1 MFHRLGPSA
10 EGGRTVNSRNDVH
23 SATTTSDTPG
33 DGTLRVPA
41 ATAGTPVARGEA
53 PDEPALDRPSAAL
66 TRVRPALRFAGMST
80 VLRIPMLLTLLGMA
94 VTIGV
99 LFVADIAVGDYHI
112 AFGRVL
118 EVLTG
123 GGTRSQRYVVM
134 ESRLPRAVTALV
146 AGAALGIAGAITQSI
161 LHNPLASPDVLG
173 ITSGASLAAV
183 AVLAGVGG
191 TATGIVASLGV
202 PLAAL
207 VGGLLTAALIGIL
220 ALGRNSGGETGLSG
234 IRFILIGIGVNA
246 LLLAGINWLITR
258 ARLDDAAR
266 AQLWLTGSLNGAD
279 WHRTWA
285 ALAGL
290 AVVVLVAAGS
300 ARTLAALRFGADTTR
315 ALGVRVQ
322 TQQIVLLSAAVA
334 AAALATAAVG
344 PLAFVGLAA
353 PQIARRLLRTPG
365 EPVIGSALT
374 GALVVIAAD
383 VAARTVVPVDLPVG
397 LVTAAFGGP
406 FLLLLLIR
414 VNRKATL

>member
-1 MFHRLGPSA
+1 M
-10 EGGRTVNSRNDVH
+10 NSHNDVH
-23 SATTTSDTPG
+23 SATTASNTPG
-33 DGTLRVPA
+33 DGTLHVPA
-41 ATAGTPVARGEA
+41 AITGTSVARGQA
-53 PDEPALDRPSAAL
+53 PSDPALDRPSAAL
-66 TRVRPALRFAGMST
+66 TRVRPALRFAGMSA

-207 VGGLLTAALIGIL
+207 VGGLLTAALIGVL
-220 ALGRNSGGETGLSG
+220 ALGRDSGGETGLSG

-279 WHRTWA
+279 WHRTGA

-300 ARTLAALRFGADTTR
+300 ARTLAALRFGADTAR

-322 TQQIVLLSAAVA
+322 TQQIVLLGAAVA

>member
-1 MFHRLGPSA
+1 M
-10 EGGRTVNSRNDVH
+10 NSHNDVH
-23 SATTTSDTPG
+23 SATTASNTPG
-33 DGTLRVPA
+33 DGTLHVPA
-41 ATAGTPVARGEA
+41 AITGTSVARGQA
-53 PDEPALDRPSAAL
+53 PSDPALDRPSAAL
-66 TRVRPALRFAGMST
+66 TRVRPALRFAGMSA

-207 VGGLLTAALIGIL
+207 VGGLLTAALIGVL
-220 ALGRNSGGETGLSG
+220 ALGRDSGGETGLSG

-279 WHRTWA
+279 WHRTGA

-300 ARTLAALRFGADTTR
+300 ARTLAALRFGADTAR

-322 TQQIVLLSAAVA
+322 TQQIVLLGAAVA
-334 AAALATAAVG
+334 AAALATAA
-344 PLAFVGLAA
+344 
-353 PQIARRLLRTPG
+353 
-365 EPVIGSALT
+365 
-374 GALVVIAAD
+374 
-383 VAARTVVPVDLPVG
+383 
-397 LVTAAFGGP
+397 
-406 FLLLLLIR
+406 
-414 VNRKATL
+414 

>member
-1 MFHRLGPSA
+1 M
-10 EGGRTVNSRNDVH
+10 NSRNDVH
-23 SATTTSDTPG
+23 SATTASNTPG

-207 VGGLLTAALIGIL
+207 VGGLLTAALIGVL
-220 ALGRNSGGETGLSG
+220 ALGRDSGGETGLSG

-279 WHRTWA
+279 WHRTGA

-322 TQQIVLLSAAVA
+322 TQQIVLLGAAVA

>member
-1 MFHRLGPSA
+1 MSA
-10 EGGRTVNSRNDVH
+10 
-23 SATTTSDTPG
+23 
-33 DGTLRVPA
+33 
-41 ATAGTPVARGEA
+41 
-53 PDEPALDRPSAAL
+53 
-66 TRVRPALRFAGMST
+66 
-80 VLRIPMLLTLLGMA
+80 VLRLSMLLTLLA
-94 VTIGV
+94 LAAAIVV
-99 LFVADIAVGDYHI
+99 LFVVDISVGDYHI
-112 AFGRVL
+112 ALGRVL
-118 EVLTG
+118 DVLNG

-173 ITSGASLAAV
+173 ITSGASFAAV
-183 AVLAGVGG
+183 AVLAGAGG

-207 VGGLLTAALIGIL
+207 AGGLATAALIGVL
-220 ALGRNSGGETGLSG
+220 ALGRNSGGDTGLSG
-234 IRFILIGIGVNA
+234 MRFILIGIGVNA
-246 LLLAGINWLITR
+246 LLLAGINWLVTR
-258 ARLDDAAR
+258 ASLDDATR

-279 WHRTWA
+279 WNRTA
-285 ALAGL
+285 AAAAGL
-290 AVVVLVAAGS
+290 VVVIAIAAGS
-300 ARTLAALRFGADTTR
+300 ARTLAALRFGSDTTR

-322 TQQIVLLSAAVA
+322 TQQLVLIGAAVA

-374 GALVVIAAD
+374 GALIVVAAD

>member
-1 MFHRLGPSA
+1 MSA
-10 EGGRTVNSRNDVH
+10 
-23 SATTTSDTPG
+23 
-33 DGTLRVPA
+33 
-41 ATAGTPVARGEA
+41 
-53 PDEPALDRPSAAL
+53 
-66 TRVRPALRFAGMST
+66 
-80 VLRIPMLLTLLGMA
+80 VLRLSMLLTLL
-94 VTIGV
+94 V
-99 LFVADIAVGDYHI
+99 LAAAIVVVFVVDIAVGDYHI
-112 AFGRVL
+112 ALDRVL
-118 EVLTG
+118 DVLTG

-173 ITSGASLAAV
+173 ITSGASFAAV
-183 AVLAGVGG
+183 AVLAGAGG

-207 VGGLLTAALIGIL
+207 AGGLATAALIGIL
-220 ALGRNSGGETGLSG
+220 ALGRNSGGDTGLSG
-234 IRFILIGIGVNA
+234 MRFILIGIGVNA
-246 LLLAGINWLITR
+246 LLLAGINWLVTR
-258 ARLDDAAR
+258 ASLDDAAR

-279 WHRTWA
+279 WNRTTA
-285 ALAGL
+285 ATAGL
-290 AVVVLVAAGS
+290 VVVVIIAAGS
-300 ARTLAALRFGADTTR
+300 ARTLAALRFGSDTTR

-322 TQQIVLLSAAVA
+322 TRQLVLIGAAVA

-374 GALVVIAAD
+374 GALIVIAAD